1 MRETLS
7 ENEEDALKTQSY
19 AHKRTHPL
27 GGCCSVLLFLPM
39 ILVML
44 VLLNYFLGQIL
55 PHLSSFKS
63 IFSE

>member
-1 MRETLS
+1 MRETLP
-7 ENEEDALKTQSY
+7 EIEKDALKTHSY
-19 AHKRTHPL
+19 PNKRTHPL

-55 PHLSSFKS
+55 PHLSIIKS